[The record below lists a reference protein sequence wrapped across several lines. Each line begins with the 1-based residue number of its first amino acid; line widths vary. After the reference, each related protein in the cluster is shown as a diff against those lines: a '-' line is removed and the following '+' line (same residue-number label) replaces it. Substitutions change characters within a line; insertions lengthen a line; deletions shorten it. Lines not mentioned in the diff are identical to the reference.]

1 MTSPLRPVPSVAQQI
16 ENAPNI
22 SVGMTSL
29 AGFELA
35 QRVAK
40 ALATSN
46 LVPKEYQGNLSN
58 CLIGLEMAQRIGA
71 SPLMVLQ
78 NLVVVHGRPT
88 WSSQFLIATFNGSG
102 KYSSIRYEFSG
113 EEGKDD
119 YGCRAISTE
128 LATGEKLSGPLVT
141 IGLAKKEGWYG
152 RNGSKWQSMPE
163 MMLRYRAAAWF
174 VRTTAPELAMG
185 LQTQEEIHDVYDAT
199 PNASGSYEVVDQ
211 NPIKNETP
219 EPAPVAAEE
228 AQGPTLFDQETGEIM
243 THELDAYEDLRQALS
258 ECKSISDLTRLI
270 GDLSPAQKA
279 DETLMGIVRERQEE
293 LKQG

>member
-1 MTSPLRPVPSVAQQI
+1 MTTALRPVPSVAHEI
-16 ENAPNI
+16 AKAPNVN
-22 SVGMTSL
+22 VGMTSL
-29 AGFELA
+29 QGFELA

-40 ALATSN
+40 ALASSS

-78 NLVVVHGRPT
+78 NLIVIHGRPT
-88 WSSQFLIATFNGSG
+88 WSSQFLIATFNGCG

-128 LATGEKLSGPLVT
+128 IATGERLTGPLVT
-141 IGLAKKEGWYG
+141 IALAKKEGWYG
-152 RNGSKWQSMPE
+152 RNGSKWVSMPE

-185 LQTQEEIHDVYDAT
+185 LQTQEEMLDVIEARQTGPDEF
-199 PNASGSYEVVDQ
+199 EVVDI
-211 NPIKNETP
+211 PT
-219 EPAPVAAEE
+219 VTE
-228 AQGPTLFDQETGEIM
+228 AIDESTGEI
-243 THELDAYEDLRQALS
+243 TQQPD
-258 ECKSISDLTRLI
+258 
-270 GDLSPAQKA
+270 G
-279 DETLMGIVRERQEE
+279 
-293 LKQG
+293 

>member
-1 MTSPLRPVPSVAQQI
+1 MTTALRPVPSVAQDI
-16 ENAPNI
+16 AKTPNV

-29 AGFELA
+29 QGFELA

-88 WSSQFLIATFNGSG
+88 WSSQFLIATFNGCG
-102 KYSSIRYEFSG
+102 KYASIRYEFSG
-113 EEGKDD
+113 EEGTDS
-119 YGCRAISTE
+119 YGCRALSTE
-128 LATGEKLSGPLVT
+128 LSTSEKLVGPLVT

-152 RNGSKWQSMPE
+152 RNGSKWQTMPE

-185 LQTQEEIHDVYDAT
+185 LSTHEEMLDVIDARET
-199 PNASGSYEVVDQ
+199 ESGSFEVVTDD
-211 NPIKNETP
+211 
-219 EPAPVAAEE
+219 PAPEVDA
-228 AQGPTLFDQETGEIM
+228 ETGEI
-243 THELDAYEDLRQALS
+243 TGE
-258 ECKSISDLTRLI
+258 
-270 GDLSPAQKA
+270 
-279 DETLMGIVRERQEE
+279 
-293 LKQG
+293 

>member
-1 MTSPLRPVPSVAQQI
+1 MTTALRPVPSVAHEI
-16 ENAPNI
+16 ANAPNV

-40 ALATSN
+40 ALATSS
-46 LVPKEYQGNLSN
+46 LVPKDYQGNLSN

-88 WSSQFLIATFNGSG
+88 WSSQFLIATFNGCG
-102 KYSSIRYEFSG
+102 KYASIRYEFSG
-113 EEGKDD
+113 EEGTDS
-119 YGCRAISTE
+119 YGCRALSTE
-128 LATGEKLSGPLVT
+128 IATNEKLVGPLVT

-152 RNGSKWQSMPE
+152 RNGSKWLSMPE

-185 LQTQEEIHDVYDAT
+185 LNTQEEIMDVIETKETDAGT
-199 PNASGSYEVVDQ
+199 FEVIDIPTVVSTVDE
-211 NPIKNETP
+211 I
-219 EPAPVAAEE
+219 
-228 AQGPTLFDQETGEIM
+228 TGEIM
-243 THELDAYEDLRQALS
+243 PVD
-258 ECKSISDLTRLI
+258 
-270 GDLSPAQKA
+270 
-279 DETLMGIVRERQEE
+279 
-293 LKQG
+293 

>member
-1 MTSPLRPVPSVAQQI
+1 MTTALRPVPSVAQDI
-16 ENAPNI
+16 ARAPNI
-22 SVGMTSL
+22 NVGMTSL
-29 AGFELA
+29 QGFELA

-78 NLVVVHGRPT
+78 NLIVIHGRPT
-88 WSSQFLIATFNGSG
+88 WSSQFLIATFNGCG

-128 LATGEKLSGPLVT
+128 LSTGEKLAGPLVT
-141 IGLAKKEGWYG
+141 IGLAKKEGWYS
-152 RNGSKWQSMPE
+152 RNGSKWQTMPE
-163 MMLRYRAAAWF
+163 VMLRYRAAAWF

-185 LQTQEEIHDVYDAT
+185 LQTQEEAIDVMETRQTDHGEFEVIDLPTVTENLDA
-199 PNASGSYEVVDQ
+199 
-211 NPIKNETP
+211 
-219 EPAPVAAEE
+219 
-228 AQGPTLFDQETGEIM
+228 ETGEIV
-243 THELDAYEDLRQALS
+243 EAE
-258 ECKSISDLTRLI
+258 
-270 GDLSPAQKA
+270 
-279 DETLMGIVRERQEE
+279 
-293 LKQG
+293 

>member
-1 MTSPLRPVPSVAQQI
+1 MTTALRPVPSVANEI
-16 ENAPNI
+16 TKVPNVN
-22 SVGMTSL
+22 VGMTSL
-29 AGFELA
+29 QGFELA

-88 WSSQFLIATFNGSG
+88 WSSQFLIATFNGCG

-128 LATGEKLSGPLVT
+128 LATGEKLAGPLIT

-185 LQTQEEIHDVYDAT
+185 LQTQEEMIDVMETRQTDTGEFEVIDIPTAT
-199 PNASGSYEVVDQ
+199 ESV
-211 NPIKNETP
+211 
-219 EPAPVAAEE
+219 
-228 AQGPTLFDQETGEIM
+228 DQETGEIK
-243 THELDAYEDLRQALS
+243 ES
-258 ECKSISDLTRLI
+258 
-270 GDLSPAQKA
+270 
-279 DETLMGIVRERQEE
+279 
-293 LKQG
+293 QGAID